1 VNHRIWKIGVL
12 ALVLGLVGLP
22 AAAVVFHSAAPDV
35 TRTAS
40 IGALPGLPPFDCDG
54 CRCGSDPN
62 PLCPHG
68 YTAPA
73 PVPAAPVP
81 AAPVHHSPFH
91 PFHFGLGGGMVAIV
105 AAGYGNMK
113 TGRGNPIPALPNGGV
128 DINALIG
135 QMVDRGIWHYY
146 YTLKL
151 AAGATIGSQYTL
163 FNSATGS
170 PDPYPLSGSP
180 ILTKVETNMP
190 NTSTNGFN
198 APRDLILD
206 QLGFAFN
213 NTRLADMVA
222 FDQYSYFEFK
232 IIDKVFFEGK
242 LKFHPSGTGF
252 SGFSTNTGEG
262 NWTAGI
268 PNPMAT
274 NRFNNF
280 SKYIAPQMNWSL
292 VLYFP
297 PTSGPSAAALTLT
310 TANNGGTGLTLE
322 TFLKGLTDRAVQ

>member
-1 VNHRIWKIGVL
+1 VLQEIKTMNHKIWRFGIA
-12 ALVLGLVGLP
+12 ALVLFLVALPAGAVVLHGATHAHGLP
-22 AAAVVFHSAAPDV
+22 APMGHNPWTYVTLAAV
-35 TRTAS
+35 
-40 IGALPGLPPFDCDG
+40 
-54 CRCGSDPN
+54 
-62 PLCPHG
+62 
-68 YTAPA
+68 APA
-73 PVPAAPVP
+73 SVY
-81 AAPVHHSPFH
+81 S
-91 PFHFGLGGGMVAIV
+91 
-105 AAGYGNMK
+105 GYK
-113 TGRGNPIPALPNGGV
+113 TGRGTAVPLLSNGAP

-151 AAGATIGSQYTL
+151 AAGATLGSQYTL
-163 FNSATGS
+163 FNAAVGSA
-170 PDPYPLSGSP
+170 DPYPLTGTP

-206 QLGFAFN
+206 QIGFQFN
-213 NTRLADMVA
+213 NTRLADMVT

-252 SGFSTNTGEG
+252 YGNSTQTSESL
-262 NWTAGI
+262 WTLGI
-268 PNPMAT
+268 PDPTAT

-280 SKYIAPQMNWSL
+280 SKYIAPQMNWSI

-297 PTSGPSAAALTLT
+297 PTSGPSAAAATLT
-310 TANNGGTGLTLE
+310 TTNQGGTGLTLE